1 MGFAPSLRDK
11 THDVFCKRKNM
22 SITRISTGGEFEA
35 KVGYC
40 RAVVAGGFVHVAGT
54 VGQGDDVVSQCKSAL
69 EVIGGA
75 LEKVGASFA
84 DVVRVT
90 YMLPDRHEF
99 EPCFPILRE
108 AFGDNPPAA
117 TMIECNLIDPKFR
130 IEIEVT
136 ALAPQA

>member
-1 MGFAPSLRDK
+1 MTIR
-11 THDVFCKRKNM
+11 
-22 SITRISTGGEFEA
+22 RIHSGGAFEP

-54 VGQGDDVVSQCKSAL
+54 VGHGDTVVDQCASAL
-69 EVIGGA
+69 SIIGDA
-75 LEKVGASFA
+75 LTEAGSSFA

-90 YMLPDRHEF
+90 YYVPDRTEF
-99 EPCFPILRE
+99 EACWPALRA

-117 TMIECNLIDPKFR
+117 TMIECGLIDPHYR

-136 ALAPQA
+136 ALAN